1 MKDYI
6 KSICFLLV
14 FVSFGVALFAQKPL
28 VIKGRIEH
36 NTFNKVDMKLAYG
49 NDPKPIASAI
59 VTSDGTF
66 TISAPIMQP
75 DLYRLVFT
83 DKSSFLCA
91 VSPSE
96 QIEIEIDAN
105 NLNTVK
111 SVTGSPSMNFVK
123 QNSDLWAKN
132 KQILDSINAALQENK
147 EQMFYNNFYKLFAPF
162 QKSNKEIDL
171 NLVNA
176 MKSSDTLEQFVTL
189 YTSKGKVIG
198 SKVDSLLLASVPLLK
213 SVSDEYA
220 IFDNY
225 ISNVKQNYDLTEGR
239 ISGEESFYAKV
250 DQYVVLLDDRHK
262 LISNDLKDYFEG
274 VKNLVSKRD
283 SLSLDGSLSKK
294 KIKVAFADEVVA
306 FVLKYSSD
314 LKIATDQFLVKAQ
327 ASENISKEIFTDA
340 QYRISGI
347 VQQYQKMYDA
357 ENNKISTQIK
367 DLLIANK
374 SDLAVLMFM
383 DLFPLEK
390 NRELHSDIIDAL
402 YAKYPNHQL
411 VKEKYTMMHSP
422 ANATAIGALAP
433 ELAFENPDGK
443 ILKLSDLRGKYVLI
457 DFWASWCGPCRKENP
472 NVVRLYQQYHE
483 KGFEVFS
490 VSLDKDKNSWIKAI
504 EKDNL
509 LWPNHVS
516 DLKYWSSEGA
526 KIYGVSSIPSTFL
539 IDKDGRIIAKNL
551 RGVELA
557 NKLESLFAN

>member
-274 VKNLVSKRD
+274 VKNLDSKRD

-294 KIKVAFADEVVA
+294 KIKMAFADEVVD

-314 LKIATDQFLVKAQ
+314 LKIVTDQFLVKAQ

>member
-314 LKIATDQFLVKAQ
+314 LKIVTDQFLVKAQ

>member
-314 LKIATDQFLVKAQ
+314 LKIVTDQFLVKAQ

-374 SDLAVLMFM
+374 NDLAVLMFM

-516 DLKYWSSEGA
+516 DLKYWSSQGA

-539 IDKDGRIIAKNL
+539 IDKDGRIIGKNL
-551 RGVELA
+551 RGSELA

>member
-14 FVSFGVALFAQKPL
+14 FVSFGIALFAQKPL
-28 VIKGRIEH
+28 VIRGKIEH

-49 NDPKPIASAI
+49 NDPMTIASAI

-66 TISAPIMQP
+66 TISAPITQP

-83 DKSSFLCA
+83 DKSSMLCA

-96 QIEIEIDAN
+96 QIDIEIDAN
-105 NLNTVK
+105 NLNAVK
-111 SVTGSPSMNFVK
+111 SVTGSASMNFVK
-123 QNSDLWAKN
+123 KNSDLWAKN

-162 QKSNKEIDL
+162 QKSNKEMDI

-198 SKVDSLLLASVPLLK
+198 SKVDSLLLVSVPLLK
-213 SVSDEYA
+213 SVSDEYVL
-220 IFDNY
+220 FDNY

-239 ISGEESFYAKV
+239 IAGEESFYGKV

-262 LISNDLKDYFEG
+262 LISNDLKEYFEG

-294 KIKVAFADEVVA
+294 KIKMAFADEVVD
-306 FVLKYSSD
+306 FVLKYSSN
-314 LKIATDQFLVKAQ
+314 LNIVYDQFLVKAQ
-327 ASENISKEIFTDA
+327 ASENVSKEIFTDA
-340 QYRISGI
+340 QNRISGI

-516 DLKYWSSEGA
+516 DLKYWSSQGA

-539 IDKDGRIIAKNL
+539 IDKDGRIIGKNL
-551 RGVELA
+551 RGSELA